1 MANPV
6 GKRAQLS
13 PSLILGCNGHYLQ
26 DRRHYLLPFS
36 SAASAFHSEPEAMD
50 RWKPHFMTTC
60 KLPASN
66 KFYQFPLA
74 DHSCVLKP
82 ATWAHVSTKT
92 KNVSWMFSS
101 YTPPPPKKKKNVPC
115 QYVFFEHLIATKLI
129 CDRASR
135 RHAISCTLGRFC
147 PAGKITPAETSWGI
161 VKEEFPLKIRLMEK
175 NPANQLIW

>member
-1 MANPV
+1 MGRVSKAKRRLTLVKAGKGAGFLEVMKLYFTIGLSWNHSALGSCYFLANPV

-60 KLPASN
+60 KLPTSN
-66 KFYQFPLA
+66 RFYQFPLA

-82 ATWAHVSTKT
+82 ATWAHFSRKT
-92 KNVSWMFSS
+92 KMFHGCFLL
-101 YTPPPPKKKKNVPC
+101 TPRPPPKKKKKRPLSIC
-115 QYVFFEHLIATKLI
+115 FFWAPHCNEADL
-129 CDRASR
+129 
-135 RHAISCTLGRFC
+135 
-147 PAGKITPAETSWGI
+147 W
-161 VKEEFPLKIRLMEK
+161 
-175 NPANQLIW
+175 